1 MQKAKTGRHLS
12 LHICRR
18 QRQEAISLSAH
29 LQKAKTGRH
38 FSLEICRKQR
48 QDVISLFRSAERK
61 KKGRNLS
68 LQICR
73 KQRKDVTS
81 LSNTQLSMPTT
92 DRRRCDI
99 KIWSS
104 SPLKLVQP
112 CKAQMTVLKKIR
124 DFAIPSRCNPRQ
136 INSGVKLTHADFTLE

>member
-18 QRQEAISLSAH
+18 QRQETISLSAH

-99 KIWSS
+99 KIIMVIKSTKIGTTMQSS
-104 SPLKLVQP
+104 NDSVKENQRFCHTQP
-112 CKAQMTVLKKIR
+112 V
-124 DFAIPSRCNPRQ
+124 
-136 INSGVKLTHADFTLE
+136 